1 MNTNKTMDIVFKKS
15 TEDEHGFVGI
25 KIENGKTKIFFP
37 YGYPIDELTN
47 EEEKEQKKQIR
58 YLMYS
63 ICESKIKTNIYS
75 KSSDIDGTDFL
86 YDCIFLVEDYL
97 NNGLYQERKKTESLN
112 TNGRVNW
119 KKTLTNQTPMINFDN
134 GKVCSVYFNNLYK
147 NKTTKFDNIYTY
159 LEIEALKIAKNV
171 IGFLYPD
178 FYIKNSGISNPEDLI
193 PILKNK
199 MIHTFNDREKRL
211 FDSIINIIMD
221 NKNNISPHS
230 IRLGTTN
237 YEVVWERMLRK
248 VYGNADE
255 SRFFPKTT
263 YVLKNKI
270 SGKLETKIVSNMM
283 PDLLFVSKDT
293 KEYYVIDAKYYAYC
307 ENYHNVNSLP
317 KSDSISKQI
326 IYQQKIE
333 EQLISRNIYSEEE
346 IKKYKPVKS
355 MFILPYNKNTIQID
369 DYLPTSIFNLSF
381 KGFGTIEAKGI
392 NNRLFKIGLAFKD
405 TKDLITEY
413 NEGRK
418 YHYTNQYFELIEAY
432 ANYYNY
438 VIDHNNY

>member
-86 YDCIFLVEDYL
+86 YDCIFLIEDYL

-193 PILKNK
+193 PRLKNK

-263 YVLKNKI
+263 Y
-270 SGKLETKIVSNMM
+270 
-283 PDLLFVSKDT
+283 
-293 KEYYVIDAKYYAYC
+293 
-307 ENYHNVNSLP
+307 
-317 KSDSISKQI
+317 
-326 IYQQKIE
+326 
-333 EQLISRNIYSEEE
+333 
-346 IKKYKPVKS
+346 
-355 MFILPYNKNTIQID
+355 
-369 DYLPTSIFNLSF
+369 
-381 KGFGTIEAKGI
+381 
-392 NNRLFKIGLAFKD
+392 
-405 TKDLITEY
+405 
-413 NEGRK
+413 
-418 YHYTNQYFELIEAY
+418 
-432 ANYYNY
+432 
-438 VIDHNNY
+438 